1 MSIDYSLYLV
11 TDSTTSIL
19 GQRDL
24 VKVVEEALEGGVT
37 IVQYR
42 DKTSDTADLIRTAKL
57 LHAVTQKHGVPL
69 LINDRVDVALA
80 INAEG
85 VHIGQDDMDLT
96 TARKLLGEKAIIGVT
111 CSTISEAHTA
121 TLGGANYLGIGTMF
135 ATPTKQ
141 NTKTIIGTAGTRA
154 ILEHLA
160 AMTELPHRVATV
172 AIGGINASNVQR
184 VMYQSKSTFRGL
196 DGVAVV
202 SAIIASHSPKDAATR
217 LLELIK
223 SPPPFARPLT
233 RKIKGRTAEELIRKV
248 QNVVKEVGIVVPV
261 CHNMTNTVV
270 QNFAANVAVAIGASP
285 CMANDAGEAEDLAQL
300 GGSLVINMGTPT
312 PDAISNYIR
321 AAQAYNSIG
330 GPVLLDPVGAG
341 GSSLRREAVQKL
353 MAGGY
358 YDIIKGNEFEIMV
371 VLGLSKSQQRGVDSG
386 KSDTSLA
393 EKARLVKKLAARER
407 NVVIMT
413 GPVDVISDGDR
424 TFLIRNGSELLGRIT
439 GSGCTLGTTVA
450 AFAAVETGD
459 KLLAALAG
467 ILMFEIAAEH
477 AAARPEVNG
486 PGTFVPAFIDVLNT
500 IANQAEAGDST
511 WLATAKVEAVEAA

>member
-1 MSIDYSLYLV
+1 MLIDYSLYLV
-11 TDSTTSIL
+11 TDSTDALL

-24 VKVVEEALEGGVT
+24 VKVVEEAIEGGVT
-37 IVQYR
+37 VIQYR
-42 DKTSDTADLIRTAKL
+42 DKTSDTADLIRTAKQ

-69 LINDRVDVALA
+69 LINDRVDVVLA
-80 INAEG
+80 VEAEG
-85 VHIGQDDMDLT
+85 VHIGQDDMDLA
-96 TARKLLGEKAIIGVT
+96 TARKLLSPKAIIGVT
-111 CSTISEAHTA
+111 CSSVSEAHAA

-135 ATPTKQ
+135 ATSTKL
-141 NTKTIIGTAGTRA
+141 NTKSIIGTAGTRV

-172 AIGGINASNVQR
+172 VIGGINASNVQR

-202 SAIIASHSPKDAATR
+202 SAIVAAQSPKDAAAH

-223 SPPPFARPLT
+223 SPPAFAGPFT
-233 RKIKGRTAEELIRKV
+233 GKVKGRTAEELVSKV
-248 QNVVKEVGIVVPV
+248 QNVVKQVGLEVPV

-321 AAQAYNSIG
+321 AVQAYNSCG

-341 GSSLRREAVQKL
+341 GSSLRREAVKKL

-358 YDIIKGNEFEIMV
+358 FDIIKGNEFEIGV
-371 VLGLSKSQQRGVDSG
+371 VWGFSKSQQRGVDSG

-424 TFLIRNGSELLGRIT
+424 TFLVRNGSKLLGQIT

-450 AFAAVETGD
+450 AFVAVEKED

-467 ILMFEIAAEH
+467 ILMFEIAAEY
-477 AAARPEVNG
+477 AAVRPGVNG

-500 IANQAEAGDST
+500 IAGQAEADDSK
-511 WLATAKVEAVEAA
+511 WLASAKVEAVDAA

>member
-1 MSIDYSLYLV
+1 MSVNYSLYLV
-11 TDSTTSIL
+11 TDSTDGIL
-19 GQRDL
+19 GQRNL
-24 VKVVEEALEGGVT
+24 VKVVEEALQGGVT

-42 DKTSDTADLIRTAKL
+42 DKTSDTADLIRTANL

-80 INAEG
+80 VDAEG
-85 VHIGQDDMDLT
+85 VHIGQDDMDLA
-96 TARKLLGEKAIIGVT
+96 TARKLLGPSAIIGVT
-111 CSTISEAHTA
+111 CSSVGEAHAA

-141 NTKTIIGTAGTRA
+141 NTKSIIGTAGTRM

-160 AMTELPHRVATV
+160 AITELPHRVSTV

-202 SAIIASHSPKDAATR
+202 SAIIAAQSPKDAAAH

-223 SPPPFARPLT
+223 SPPPFVGPLT
-233 RKIKGRTAEELIRKV
+233 KKVKARTAEDMIRNV
-248 QNVVKEVGIVVPV
+248 QNVVKQVGIVVPV

-285 CMANDAGEAEDLAQL
+285 CMANDAAEAGDLAKL
-300 GGSLVINMGTPT
+300 GGGLVVNMGTPT
-312 PDAISNYIR
+312 LDGVSNYIQ
-321 AAQAYNSIG
+321 AVQAYNSCG

-341 GSSLRREAVQKL
+341 GSGLRREAVKRL

-358 YDIIKGNEFEIMV
+358 FDVIKGNEFEIGV
-371 VLGLSKSQQRGVDSG
+371 VWGFSKSQQRGVDSG
-386 KSDTSLA
+386 KSDTTLI
-393 EKARLVKKLAARER
+393 EKARIVKKLAARER

-413 GPVDVISDGDR
+413 GAVDVISDGDR
-424 TFLIRNGSELLGRIT
+424 TFLVRNGPKMLSQIT

-450 AFAAVETGD
+450 AFVAVEKED

-467 ILMFEIAAEH
+467 MLLFEIAAEV
-477 AAARPEVNG
+477 AAVRPDVKG
-486 PGTFVPAFIDVLNT
+486 PGTFIPAFIDALT
-500 IANQAEAGDST
+500 SIADQAHVDDSR
-511 WLATAKVEAVEAA
+511 WLGSAKVEAVDAA